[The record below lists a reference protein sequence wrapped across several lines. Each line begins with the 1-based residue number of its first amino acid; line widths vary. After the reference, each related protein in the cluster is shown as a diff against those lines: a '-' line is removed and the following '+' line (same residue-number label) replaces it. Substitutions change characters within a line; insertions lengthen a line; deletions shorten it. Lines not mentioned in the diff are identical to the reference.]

1 MAQEEA
7 DQSVVLG
14 HGAKLAGFVVI
25 VAAAFAMGFST
36 ASRSNAN
43 QDDQADQ
50 RLDEFNQALFH
61 SMMGHHQTAD
71 VAAPTDEVASTVDDG
86 PTSAAPAR

>member
-14 HGAKLAGFVVI
+14 QGAKLAGFVVI
-25 VAAAFAMGFST
+25 IVAAFAMGFST
-36 ASRSNAN
+36 ASRRNAN
-43 QDDQADQ
+43 QDGQVDQ

-61 SMMGHHQTAD
+61 SMMSGHQTAD
-71 VAAPTDEVASTVDDG
+71 LATDEVASTVDEGIG
-86 PTSAAPAR
+86 PATVGK